1 MSKSILKLKWI
12 LQKTNLVKPLRAKI
26 LFSELRPKENSPGK
40 IVQTQDKPIRI
51 SIIKRD
57 LFLRKLRTNFIR
69 SDQIGDL
76 VPER

>member
-26 LFSELRPKENSPGK
+26 LFSGLRPKENSPGK
-40 IVQTQDKPIRI
+40 IVQTPDKPIRI
-51 SIIKRD
+51 STIKRD
-57 LFLRKLRTNFIR
+57 LSQRKQRINFIR
-69 SDQIGDL
+69 SDQIGDQ

>member
-26 LFSELRPKENSPGK
+26 LFSERLPKENSPGK
-40 IVQTQDKPIRI
+40 IAQTPDKPIRI
-51 SIIKRD
+51 STIKRD
-57 LFLRKLRTNFIR
+57 LFLRKRRTNFIR
-69 SDQIGDL
+69 SDQIGDQ